1 MMYLELSLLILC
13 FVLMAINALS
23 RSALTELTPQFLDAF
38 EAIKPERAGFLIRL
52 RSTNAA
58 HARISLLIMDA
69 LILLLLGAF
78 TLLWTA
84 SGLEKPLAEIPTLL
98 ISLILVIVIK
108 TLASAIGE
116 RYAERLTS
124 TTFVY
129 LRILSFV
136 FYPLSLIL
144 VRLGTLLNPP
154 MTESEQREEFDA
166 LVDTAREEGTLDDG
180 EYRIFKSIM
189 NFSEIRVADIMT
201 PRSVVFS
208 VQSKKTVAEV
218 ALMPELQ
225 MYSRF
230 PVWEGDSI
238 DGVIG
243 YALTKDVLRA
253 ALDGRRNRTMDRI
266 VRQVNFI
273 PDNATLEKALE
284 QFLQGRQH
292 MFVVVDEYGGI
303 EGLVTMEDVLE
314 TMLGTEIVDEADR
327 IIDLRELA
335 KSRRDKRVAEYQER
349 DILNKQDL
357 DDEDIISDDE

>member
-1 MMYLELSLLILC
+1 MMNLELFLLIVC
-13 FVLMAINALS
+13 FVLSAINALT
-23 RSALTELTPQFLDAF
+23 RSSLTELTPQFLDAL
-38 EAIKPERAGFLIRL
+38 EAIKPERARFLINL
-52 RSTNAA
+52 RTTNAD
-58 HARISLLIMDA
+58 HVRITLLIMDA
-69 LILLLLGAF
+69 LLLLLIGAM
-78 TLLWTA
+78 TIVWTD
-84 SGLEKPLAEIPTLL
+84 SRIEDPIMEIPALA
-98 ISLILVIVIK
+98 ISLFLVIIIK
-108 TLASAIGE
+108 TLISAIGE

-124 TTFVY
+124 STYAY
-129 LRILSFV
+129 LRLLSILI
-136 FYPLSLIL
+136 YPLSVLL
-144 VRLGTLLNPP
+144 VRLGTVINPP

-208 VQSKKTVAEV
+208 VPSSKTVAEV

-266 VRQVNFI
+266 VRQANFI

-314 TMLGTEIVDEADR
+314 TMLGAEIVDEADR
-327 IIDLRELA
+327 VVDLRELA

-349 DILNKQDL
+349 DLLNKQEHESDSI
-357 DDEDIISDDE
+357 DEE

>member
-1 MMYLELSLLILC
+1 MMILELVLLIAC
-13 FVLMAINALS
+13 FGLSAFNALS

-38 EAIKPERAGFLIRL
+38 EAIKPDRAKFLIKL
-52 RSTNAA
+52 RSTNADQ
-58 HARISLLIMDA
+58 ARISLLIMDA
-69 LILLLLGAF
+69 LILIMIGAMTF
-78 TLLWTA
+78 SWTNL
-84 SGLEKPLAEIPTLL
+84 SFEEPLAEIPAIALSLL
-98 ISLILVIVIK
+98 LVISIK
-108 TLASAIGE
+108 TLSSAIGE
-116 RYAERLTS
+116 RFAERLTTS
-124 TTFVY
+124 TVVY
-129 LRILSFV
+129 LKFLSFV
-136 FYPLSLIL
+136 WYPLSIIL
-144 VRLGTLLNPP
+144 GRLGRFINPP

-208 VQSKKTVAEV
+208 VPSTKTVAEV
-218 ALMPELQ
+218 ALLPELQ

-253 ALDGRRNRTMDRI
+253 ALDGRRNRTLDRL
-266 VRQVNFI
+266 VRQANFI

-327 IIDLRELA
+327 VVDLRDLA

-349 DILNKQDL
+349 DLLNKQET
-357 DDEDIISDDE
+357 DEDIDSEEE

>member
-1 MMYLELSLLILC
+1 MYLELSLLIYC
-13 FVLMAINALS
+13 FILIAINSLS

-52 RSTNAA
+52 RSTNAP
-58 HARISLLIMDA
+58 HARMSLLIMDA
-69 LILLLLGAF
+69 FILLALGAF

-84 SGLEKPLAEIPTLL
+84 SGLEKPLAEIPTLF
-98 ISLILVIVIK
+98 ISLILVIIIK
-108 TLASAIGE
+108 TLTSAIGE

-124 TTFVY
+124 STYYY
-129 LRILSFV
+129 LKILSFV
-136 FYPLSLIL
+136 FYPFTFIL
-144 VRLGTLLNPP
+144 VKLGTYLNPP

-208 VQSKKTVAEV
+208 VQSTMTVEQV
-218 ALMPELQ
+218 ALLPELQ

-230 PVWEGDSI
+230 PVWEGDST
-238 DGVIG
+238 DGIIG

-253 ALDGRRNRTMDRI
+253 ALDGRRNRTMDRLA
-266 VRQVNFI
+266 RQANFI

-284 QFLQGRQH
+284 QFLQGRMH
-292 MFVVVDEYGGI
+292 MFIVVDEYGGI

-327 IIDLRELA
+327 IVDLRDLA

-349 DILNKQDL
+349 DMLNKQDL
-357 DDEDIISDDE
+357 ADEDMTSDEE

>member
-1 MMYLELSLLILC
+1 MMNLDLLLLIVC
-13 FVLMAINALS
+13 FGLSAFNALS

-52 RSTNAA
+52 RSTNADQ
-58 HARISLLIMDA
+58 ARISLLIMDA
-69 LILLLLGAF
+69 LILILIGAM
-78 TLLWTA
+78 TISWTN
-84 SGLEKPLAEIPTLL
+84 SRIDEPLAEIPALA
-98 ISLILVIVIK
+98 ISLLLVIIIK
-108 TLASAIGE
+108 TLTSAFGE

-124 TTFVY
+124 STVVY
-129 LRILSFV
+129 LRILSIA
-136 FYPLSLIL
+136 FYPISILL
-144 VRLGTLLNPP
+144 VRLGTFINPP

-208 VQSKKTVAEV
+208 VPSTKTVAEV
-218 ALMPELQ
+218 ALLPELQ

-253 ALDGRRNRTMDRI
+253 ALDGRRNRTLDRL
-266 VRQVNFI
+266 VRQANFI

-327 IIDLRELA
+327 VVDLRDLA

-349 DILNKQDL
+349 DLLNKQ
-357 DDEDIISDDE
+357 ESNEEIETEEE

>member
-1 MMYLELSLLILC
+1 MMIPELFLLLLC
-13 FVLMAINALS
+13 FGLSAFNALS

-38 EAIKPERAGFLIRL
+38 EAIKPERAGFLIKL
-52 RSTNAA
+52 RSTNADQ
-58 HARISLLIMDA
+58 ARISLLIMDA
-69 LILLLLGAF
+69 LILIVIGALTISSSNLMYRESWTQIPSLAISLLL
-78 TLLWTA
+78 
-84 SGLEKPLAEIPTLL
+84 I
-98 ISLILVIVIK
+98 IVIK
-108 TLASAIGE
+108 TLTSAIGE

-124 TTFVY
+124 STVFY
-129 LRILSFV
+129 LRLLSIV
-136 FYPLSLIL
+136 FYPLSVLL
-144 VRLGTLLNPP
+144 GRLGRFINPP

-208 VQSKKTVAEV
+208 VQSTKTVAEV
-218 ALMPELQ
+218 ALLPELQ

-253 ALDGRRNRTMDRI
+253 ALDGRRNRTMDRL
-266 VRQVNFI
+266 VRQANFI

-327 IIDLRELA
+327 VVDLRDLA

-349 DILNKQDL
+349 DLLNKQESN
-357 DDEDIISDDE
+357 EDSENEEE

>member
-1 MMYLELSLLILC
+1 MYLELSLLIIC
-13 FVLMAINALS
+13 FILTAINALS
-23 RSALTELTPQFLDAF
+23 RAALTELTPQFLDAF
-38 EAIKPERAGFLIRL
+38 EAIKPERAGYLIGL
-52 RSTNAA
+52 RSTHAA
-58 HARISLLIMDA
+58 QARISLLIMDA
-69 LILLLLGAF
+69 LILLMLGAF

-84 SGLEKPLAEIPTLL
+84 SGLENPLAEIPTLF

-108 TLASAIGE
+108 TLASALGE

-124 TTFVY
+124 STFIY
-129 LRILSFV
+129 LRVLSFM
-136 FYPLSLIL
+136 FYPLSVLL
-144 VRLGTLLNPP
+144 VRLGTALNPP

-208 VQSKKTVAEV
+208 VQSTKTVAEV
-218 ALMPELQ
+218 ALLPELL

-253 ALDGRRNRTMDRI
+253 ALDGRRDRSMDRM
-266 VRQVNFI
+266 VRQANFI

-292 MFVVVDEYGGI
+292 MFIVVDEYGGI

-314 TMLGTEIVDEADR
+314 TMLGAEIVDEADR
-327 IIDLRELA
+327 VVDLRELA

-349 DILNKQDL
+349 DLLNKQDVAV
-357 DDEDIISDDE
+357 DGMTSDDE

>member
-1 MMYLELSLLILC
+1 MLKDLPLPLLYILNFFRLYGILC
-13 FVLMAINALS
+13 QLFW
-23 RSALTELTPQFLDAF
+23 
-38 EAIKPERAGFLIRL
+38 AGLVDSLIR
-52 RSTNAA
+52 R
-58 HARISLLIMDA
+58 
-69 LILLLLGAF
+69 
-78 TLLWTA
+78 
-84 SGLEKPLAEIPTLL
+84 
-98 ISLILVIVIK
+98 
-108 TLASAIGE
+108 
-116 RYAERLTS
+116 
-124 TTFVY
+124 
-129 LRILSFV
+129 
-136 FYPLSLIL
+136 
-144 VRLGTLLNPP
+144 
-154 MTESEQREEFDA
+154 SEQREEFDA

-208 VQSKKTVAEV
+208 VPSTKTVAEV
-218 ALMPELQ
+218 ALLPELQ

-253 ALDGRRNRTMDRI
+253 ALDGRRNRTLDRL
-266 VRQVNFI
+266 VRQANFI

-327 IIDLRELA
+327 VVDLRDLA

-349 DILNKQDL
+349 DLLNKQET
-357 DDEDIISDDE
+357 DEDIDSEEE

>member
-1 MMYLELSLLILC
+1 MNLELLLLIAC
-13 FVLMAINALS
+13 FGLSAFNALS

-52 RSTNAA
+52 RSTNADQ
-58 HARISLLIMDA
+58 ARITLLIMDA
-69 LILLLLGAF
+69 LILILIGAM
-78 TLLWTA
+78 TISWTNA
-84 SGLEKPLAEIPTLL
+84 RIEEPLAEIPALA
-98 ISLILVIVIK
+98 ISLLLVIIIK
-108 TLASAIGE
+108 TLTSAFGE

-124 TTFVY
+124 STVLY
-129 LRILSFV
+129 LRILSIA
-136 FYPLSLIL
+136 FYPFSILL
-144 VRLGTLLNPP
+144 VRLATIINPP

-208 VQSKKTVAEV
+208 VPSSKTVAEV
-218 ALMPELQ
+218 ALLPELQ

-253 ALDGRRNRTMDRI
+253 ALDGRRNRTMDRL
-266 VRQVNFI
+266 VRQANFI

-327 IIDLRELA
+327 VVDLRDLA

-349 DILNKQDL
+349 DLINKQ
-357 DDEDIISDDE
+357 EYNENGETEEE

>member
-1 MMYLELSLLILC
+1 MMILELLLLIAC
-13 FVLMAINALS
+13 FGLSAFNAMS

-38 EAIKPERAGFLIRL
+38 EAIKPDRAGFLIKL
-52 RSTNAA
+52 RSTNADQ
-58 HARISLLIMDA
+58 ARISLLIMDA
-69 LILLLLGAF
+69 LILIMVGAM
-78 TLLWTA
+78 TVSWTNFRF
-84 SGLEKPLAEIPTLL
+84 EEPLAEIPAIA
-98 ISLILVIVIK
+98 ISLLLVIIIK
-108 TLASAIGE
+108 TLTSAIGE
-116 RYAERLTS
+116 RYAERLTTS
-124 TTFVY
+124 TVVY
-129 LRILSFV
+129 LRFLSV
-136 FYPLSLIL
+136 AFYPLSIIL
-144 VRLGTLLNPP
+144 GRLGRLINPP

-208 VQSKKTVAEV
+208 VPSTKTVAEV
-218 ALMPELQ
+218 ALLPELQ

-253 ALDGRRNRTMDRI
+253 ALDGRRNRTLDRL
-266 VRQVNFI
+266 VRQANFI

-303 EGLVTMEDVLE
+303 EGLVTMEDVFE

-327 IIDLRELA
+327 VVDLRDLA

-349 DILNKQDL
+349 DLLNKQETS
-357 DDEDIISDDE
+357 EDIDSEEE

>member
-1 MMYLELSLLILC
+1 MYLELSLLIFC
-13 FVLMAINALS
+13 FLLIAINSLS

-58 HARISLLIMDA
+58 HARMSLLIMDA
-69 LILLLLGAF
+69 FILLALGAF

-84 SGLEKPLAEIPTLL
+84 SGLEKPLAEIPTLF
-98 ISLILVIVIK
+98 ISLILVIIIK
-108 TLASAIGE
+108 TLTSAIGE

-124 TTFVY
+124 STYYY
-129 LRILSFV
+129 LKILSFV
-136 FYPLSLIL
+136 FYPFTFIL
-144 VRLGTLLNPP
+144 VKLGTYLNPP

-208 VQSKKTVAEV
+208 VQSTMTVEQV
-218 ALMPELQ
+218 ALLPELQ

-230 PVWEGDSI
+230 PVWEGDST
-238 DGVIG
+238 DGIIG

-253 ALDGRRNRTMDRI
+253 ALDGRRNRTMDRLA
-266 VRQVNFI
+266 RQANFI

-284 QFLQGRQH
+284 QFLQGRMH
-292 MFVVVDEYGGI
+292 MFIVVDEYGGI

-327 IIDLRELA
+327 IVDLRELA

-349 DILNKQDL
+349 DMLNKQDL
-357 DDEDIISDDE
+357 ADEDMTSDEE

>member
-1 MMYLELSLLILC
+1 MYLELSLLIYC
-13 FVLMAINALS
+13 FILIAINSLS

-52 RSTNAA
+52 RSTNAP
-58 HARISLLIMDA
+58 HARMSLLIMDA
-69 LILLLLGAF
+69 FILLALGAF

-84 SGLEKPLAEIPTLL
+84 SGLEKPLAEIPTLF
-98 ISLILVIVIK
+98 ISLILVIIIK
-108 TLASAIGE
+108 TLTSAIGE

-124 TTFVY
+124 STYYY
-129 LRILSFV
+129 LKILSFV
-136 FYPLSLIL
+136 FYPFTFIL
-144 VRLGTLLNPP
+144 VKLGTYLNPP

-208 VQSKKTVAEV
+208 VQSTMTVEQV
-218 ALMPELQ
+218 ALLPELQ

-230 PVWEGDSI
+230 PVWEGDST
-238 DGVIG
+238 DGIIG

-253 ALDGRRNRTMDRI
+253 ALDGRRNRTMDRLA
-266 VRQVNFI
+266 RQANFI

-284 QFLQGRQH
+284 QFLQGRMH
-292 MFVVVDEYGGI
+292 MFIVVDEYGGI

-327 IIDLRELA
+327 IVDLRDLA

-349 DILNKQDL
+349 DMLNKQDL
-357 DDEDIISDDE
+357 ADEDMNSDE

>member
-1 MMYLELSLLILC
+1 MYLELSLLIFC
-13 FVLMAINALS
+13 FLLIAINSLS

-58 HARISLLIMDA
+58 HARMSLLIMDA
-69 LILLLLGAF
+69 FILLALGAF

-84 SGLEKPLAEIPTLL
+84 SGLEKPLAEIPTLF
-98 ISLILVIVIK
+98 ISLILVIIIK
-108 TLASAIGE
+108 TLTSAIGE

-124 TTFVY
+124 STYYY
-129 LRILSFV
+129 LKILSFV
-136 FYPLSLIL
+136 FYPFTFIL
-144 VRLGTLLNPP
+144 VKLGRYLNPP

-208 VQSKKTVAEV
+208 VQSTMTVEQV
-218 ALMPELQ
+218 ALLPELQ

-230 PVWEGDSI
+230 PVWEGDST
-238 DGVIG
+238 DGIIG

-253 ALDGRRNRTMDRI
+253 ALDGRRNRTMDRLA
-266 VRQVNFI
+266 RQANFI

-284 QFLQGRQH
+284 QFLQGRMH
-292 MFVVVDEYGGI
+292 MFIVVDEYGGI

-327 IIDLRELA
+327 IVDLRELA

-349 DILNKQDL
+349 DMLNKQDL
-357 DDEDIISDDE
+357 ADEDMTSDEE

>member
-1 MMYLELSLLILC
+1 MYLELSLLVFC
-13 FVLMAINALS
+13 FLLIAINSLS

-58 HARISLLIMDA
+58 HARMSLLIMDA
-69 LILLLLGAF
+69 FILLALGAF

-84 SGLEKPLAEIPTLL
+84 SGLEKPLAEIPTLF
-98 ISLILVIVIK
+98 ISLILVIIIK
-108 TLASAIGE
+108 TLTSAIGE

-124 TTFVY
+124 STYYY
-129 LRILSFV
+129 LKILSFV
-136 FYPLSLIL
+136 FYPFTFIL
-144 VRLGTLLNPP
+144 VKLGTYLNPP

-208 VQSKKTVAEV
+208 VQSTMTVEQV
-218 ALMPELQ
+218 ALLPELQ

-230 PVWEGDSI
+230 PVWEGDST
-238 DGVIG
+238 DGIIG

-253 ALDGRRNRTMDRI
+253 ALDGRRNRTMDRLA
-266 VRQVNFI
+266 RQANFI

-284 QFLQGRQH
+284 QFLQGRMH
-292 MFVVVDEYGGI
+292 MFIVVDEYGGI

-327 IIDLRELA
+327 IVDLRELA

-349 DILNKQDL
+349 DMLNKQDL
-357 DDEDIISDDE
+357 ADEDMTSDEE

>member
-1 MMYLELSLLILC
+1 
-13 FVLMAINALS
+13 
-23 RSALTELTPQFLDAF
+23 
-38 EAIKPERAGFLIRL
+38 
-52 RSTNAA
+52 
-58 HARISLLIMDA
+58 
-69 LILLLLGAF
+69 AF

-84 SGLEKPLAEIPTLL
+84 SGLEKPLAEIPTLF
-98 ISLILVIVIK
+98 ISLILVIIIK
-108 TLASAIGE
+108 TLTSAIGE

-124 TTFVY
+124 STYYY
-129 LRILSFV
+129 LKILSFV
-136 FYPLSLIL
+136 FYPFTFIL
-144 VRLGTLLNPP
+144 VKLGTYLNPP

-208 VQSKKTVAEV
+208 VQSTMTVEQV
-218 ALMPELQ
+218 ALLPELQ

-230 PVWEGDSI
+230 PVWEGDST
-238 DGVIG
+238 DGIIG

-253 ALDGRRNRTMDRI
+253 ALDGRRNRTMDRLA
-266 VRQVNFI
+266 RQANFI

-284 QFLQGRQH
+284 QFLQGRMH
-292 MFVVVDEYGGI
+292 MFIVVDEYGGI

-327 IIDLRELA
+327 IVDLRDLA

-349 DILNKQDL
+349 DMLNKQDL
-357 DDEDIISDDE
+357 ADEDMTSDEE

>member
-1 MMYLELSLLILC
+1 MYLELSLLIYC
-13 FVLMAINALS
+13 FILIAINSLS

-52 RSTNAA
+52 RSTNAP
-58 HARISLLIMDA
+58 HARMSLLIMDA
-69 LILLLLGAF
+69 FILLALGAF

-84 SGLEKPLAEIPTLL
+84 SGLEKPLAEIPTLF
-98 ISLILVIVIK
+98 ISLILVIIIK
-108 TLASAIGE
+108 TLTSAIGE

-124 TTFVY
+124 STYYY
-129 LRILSFV
+129 LKILSFV
-136 FYPLSLIL
+136 FYPFTFIL
-144 VRLGTLLNPP
+144 VKLGTYLNPP

-201 PRSVVFS
+201 PSSVVFS
-208 VQSKKTVAEV
+208 VQSTMTVEQV
-218 ALMPELQ
+218 ALLPELQ

-230 PVWEGDSI
+230 PVWEGDST
-238 DGVIG
+238 DGIIG

-253 ALDGRRNRTMDRI
+253 ALDGRRNRTMDRLA
-266 VRQVNFI
+266 RQANFI

-284 QFLQGRQH
+284 QFLQGRMH
-292 MFVVVDEYGGI
+292 MFIVVDEYGGI

-327 IIDLRELA
+327 IVDLRDLA

-349 DILNKQDL
+349 DMLNKQDL
-357 DDEDIISDDE
+357 ADEDMTSDEE

>member
-1 MMYLELSLLILC
+1 MMILELLLLITC
-13 FVLMAINALS
+13 FGLSAFNSLS

-38 EAIKPERAGFLIRL
+38 EAIKPDRAGFLIKL
-52 RSTNAA
+52 RSTNADQ
-58 HARISLLIMDA
+58 ARISLLIMDA
-69 LILLLLGAF
+69 LILIMIGAMTF
-78 TLLWTA
+78 SWTN
-84 SGLEKPLAEIPTLL
+84 SSFEEPLAEIPAIG
-98 ISLILVIVIK
+98 ISLLLVIILK
-108 TLASAIGE
+108 TLTSAIGE
-116 RYAERLTS
+116 RYAERLTTS
-124 TTFVY
+124 TVAY
-129 LRILSFV
+129 LRFLSFV
-136 FYPLSLIL
+136 FYPLSIIL
-144 VRLGTLLNPP
+144 GRLGRLINPP

-189 NFSEIRVADIMT
+189 NFSEIRVGDIMT

-208 VQSKKTVAEV
+208 VPSTKTVAEV
-218 ALMPELQ
+218 ALLPELQ

-253 ALDGRRNRTMDRI
+253 ALDGRRDRTLDRL
-266 VRQVNFI
+266 VRQANFI

-314 TMLGTEIVDEADR
+314 TMLGTEIMDEADR
-327 IIDLRELA
+327 VVDLRDLA

-349 DILNKQDL
+349 DLLNKQET
-357 DDEDIISDDE
+357 DEDIDSEEE

>member
-1 MMYLELSLLILC
+1 MILELVLLIAC
-13 FVLMAINALS
+13 FGLSAFNALS

-38 EAIKPERAGFLIRL
+38 EAIKPDRAKFLIKL
-52 RSTNAA
+52 RSTNADQ
-58 HARISLLIMDA
+58 ARISLLIMDA
-69 LILLLLGAF
+69 LILIMIGAMTF
-78 TLLWTA
+78 SWTNL
-84 SGLEKPLAEIPTLL
+84 SFEEPLAEIPAIALSLL
-98 ISLILVIVIK
+98 LVIIIK
-108 TLASAIGE
+108 TLTSAIGE
-116 RYAERLTS
+116 RFAERLTTS
-124 TTFVY
+124 TVVY
-129 LRILSFV
+129 LKFLSFV
-136 FYPLSLIL
+136 WYPLSIIL
-144 VRLGTLLNPP
+144 GRLGRFINPP

-208 VQSKKTVAEV
+208 VPSTKTVAEV
-218 ALMPELQ
+218 ALLPELQ

-253 ALDGRRNRTMDRI
+253 ALDGRRNRTLDRL
-266 VRQVNFI
+266 VRQANFI

-314 TMLGTEIVDEADR
+314 TMLGTEIMDEADR
-327 IIDLRELA
+327 VVDLRDLA

-349 DILNKQDL
+349 DLLNKQET
-357 DDEDIISDDE
+357 DEDIDSEEE

>member
-1 MMYLELSLLILC
+1 MYLELSLLVFC
-13 FVLMAINALS
+13 FLLIAINSLS

-58 HARISLLIMDA
+58 HARMSLLIMDA
-69 LILLLLGAF
+69 FILLALGAF

-84 SGLEKPLAEIPTLL
+84 SGLEKPLAEIPTLF
-98 ISLILVIVIK
+98 ISLILVIIIK
-108 TLASAIGE
+108 TLTSALGE

-124 TTFVY
+124 STYYY
-129 LRILSFV
+129 LKILSFV
-136 FYPLSLIL
+136 FYPFTFIL
-144 VRLGTLLNPP
+144 VKLGTYLNPP

-208 VQSKKTVAEV
+208 VQSTMTVEQV
-218 ALMPELQ
+218 ALLPELQ

-230 PVWEGDSI
+230 PVWEGDST
-238 DGVIG
+238 DGIIG

-253 ALDGRRNRTMDRI
+253 ALDGRRNRTMDRLA
-266 VRQVNFI
+266 RQANFI

-284 QFLQGRQH
+284 QFLQGRMH
-292 MFVVVDEYGGI
+292 MFIVVDEYGGI

-327 IIDLRELA
+327 IVDLRELA

-349 DILNKQDL
+349 DMLNKQDL
-357 DDEDIISDDE
+357 ADEDMTSDEE

>member
-1 MMYLELSLLILC
+1 MMFLELSLLIIC
-13 FVLMAINALS
+13 FIVIAINALS

-38 EAIKPERAGFLIRL
+38 EAIKPDKAGFLIRM

-58 HARISLLIMDA
+58 HARIALLVMDA
-69 LILLLLGAF
+69 LLLLLLGAF

-84 SGLEKPLAEIPTLL
+84 SGLEKPLVEIPTLL
-98 ISLILVIVIK
+98 ISLVLVIVIK
-108 TLASAIGE
+108 TLFSAIGE
-116 RYAERLTS
+116 RYAERLTT
-124 TTFVY
+124 TTFLY

-136 FYPLSLIL
+136 FYPLSFLL

-154 MTESEQREEFDA
+154 LTESEQREEFDA

-208 VQSKKTVAEV
+208 VQSTMTVAEV
-218 ALMPELQ
+218 ALLSELQ

-230 PVWEGDSI
+230 PVWEGDST
-238 DGVIG
+238 DGIIG

-253 ALDGRRNRTMDRI
+253 ALDGRRNRTMDRL
-266 VRQVNFI
+266 VRQANFI

-292 MFVVVDEYGGI
+292 MFIVVDEYGGI

-327 IIDLRELA
+327 IVDLRELA

-349 DILNKQDL
+349 DIHIKQD
-357 DDEDIISDDE
+357 ISDDDLDSDNE

>member
-1 MMYLELSLLILC
+1 MMIPELFLLILC
-13 FVLMAINALS
+13 FGLSAFNALS

-38 EAIKPERAGFLIRL
+38 EAIKPERAGFLIKL
-52 RSTNAA
+52 RSTNADQ
-58 HARISLLIMDA
+58 ARISLLIMDA
-69 LILLLLGAF
+69 LILIVIGALTISTADVMYPESWTQIPALAISLLL
-78 TLLWTA
+78 
-84 SGLEKPLAEIPTLL
+84 I
-98 ISLILVIVIK
+98 IVIK
-108 TLASAIGE
+108 TLNSAIGE

-124 TTFVY
+124 STVLY
-129 LRILSFV
+129 LRILSIV
-136 FYPLSLIL
+136 FYPVSVLLG
-144 VRLGTLLNPP
+144 RLGRFINPP

-208 VQSKKTVAEV
+208 VPSSKTVAEV
-218 ALMPELQ
+218 ALLPELQ

-253 ALDGRRNRTMDRI
+253 ALDGRRNRTMDRL
-266 VRQVNFI
+266 VRQANFI

-327 IIDLRELA
+327 VVDLRDLA

-349 DILNKQDL
+349 DLLNKQETTEDL
-357 DDEDIISDDE
+357 DAEEE

>member
-1 MMYLELSLLILC
+1 MMNLELLLLIAC
-13 FVLMAINALS
+13 FGLSAFNALS

-52 RSTNAA
+52 RSTNADQ
-58 HARISLLIMDA
+58 ARISLLIMDA
-69 LILLLLGAF
+69 LILIMIGAM
-78 TLLWTA
+78 TISWTNA
-84 SGLEKPLAEIPTLL
+84 RIDEPLAEIPALV
-98 ISLILVIVIK
+98 ISLLLVIIIK
-108 TLASAIGE
+108 TLTSAFGE

-124 TTFVY
+124 STVFY
-129 LRILSFV
+129 LRVLSIV
-136 FYPLSLIL
+136 FYPFSIVL
-144 VRLGTLLNPP
+144 VRLGTVINPP

-208 VQSKKTVAEV
+208 VPSTKTVAEV

-230 PVWEGDSI
+230 PIWEGDSI

-253 ALDGRRNRTMDRI
+253 ALDGRRNRTMDRL
-266 VRQVNFI
+266 VRQANFI

-327 IIDLRELA
+327 VVDLRDLA

-349 DILNKQDL
+349 DLLNKQESN
-357 DDEDIISDDE
+357 EDSEIEEE

>member
-1 MMYLELSLLILC
+1 MYLELSLLIFC
-13 FVLMAINALS
+13 FLLIAINSLS

-58 HARISLLIMDA
+58 HARMSLLIMDA
-69 LILLLLGAF
+69 FILLALGAF

-84 SGLEKPLAEIPTLL
+84 SGLEKPLAEIPTLF
-98 ISLILVIVIK
+98 ISLILVIIIK
-108 TLASAIGE
+108 TLTSAIGE

-124 TTFVY
+124 STYYY
-129 LRILSFV
+129 LKILSFV
-136 FYPLSLIL
+136 FYPFTFIL
-144 VRLGTLLNPP
+144 VKLGTYLNPP

-208 VQSKKTVAEV
+208 VQSTMTVEQV
-218 ALMPELQ
+218 ALLPELQ

-230 PVWEGDSI
+230 PVWEGDST
-238 DGVIG
+238 DGIIG

-253 ALDGRRNRTMDRI
+253 ALDGRRNRTMDRLA
-266 VRQVNFI
+266 RQANFI

-284 QFLQGRQH
+284 QFLQGRMH
-292 MFVVVDEYGGI
+292 MFIVVDEYGGI

-327 IIDLRELA
+327 IVDLRELA

-349 DILNKQDL
+349 DMLNKQDL
-357 DDEDIISDDE
+357 ADEDMKADEE